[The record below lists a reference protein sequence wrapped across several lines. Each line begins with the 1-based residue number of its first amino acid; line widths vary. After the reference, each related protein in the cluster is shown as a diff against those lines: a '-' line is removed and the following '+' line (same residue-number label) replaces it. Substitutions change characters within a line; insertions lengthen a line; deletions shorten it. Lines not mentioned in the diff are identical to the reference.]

1 MVGEDGGGIDLRL
14 SALVWLHT
22 LPGAANGD
30 GELLVT
36 YSLVYVGENDYL
48 ALFYSRSEYLSL

>member
-1 MVGEDGGGIDLRL
+1 MLISDSLLWYGGTPCQARPMVMESKG
-14 SALVWLHT
+14 
-22 LPGAANGD
+22 
-30 GELLVT
+30 LLVT